1 MEISLEKELQYYI
14 DNQNELVSKYNGKFL
29 VIKDCNVLGAY
40 ESQLEAM
47 ETTSKEHELGT
58 FLIQKCESGD
68 SSYKQTFHSRVAVY

>member
-40 ESQLEAM
+40 
-47 ETTSKEHELGT
+47 
-58 FLIQKCESGD
+58 D
-68 SSYKQTFHSRVAVY
+68 S